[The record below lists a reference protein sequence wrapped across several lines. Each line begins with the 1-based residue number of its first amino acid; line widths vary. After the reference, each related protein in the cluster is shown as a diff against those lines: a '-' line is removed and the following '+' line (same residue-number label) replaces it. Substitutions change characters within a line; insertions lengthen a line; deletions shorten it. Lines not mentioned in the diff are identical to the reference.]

1 MKRPPNKNPQ
11 QGDKMGIGKRLW
23 YICIAVPLN
32 TTSFPYL
39 ALLILAPHQL
49 ECRRRVTRIGE
60 GGRGEGG
67 KEGGGL
73 VWDKTRHILRREDP
87 DIDREPDLLL
97 GRVRSSFEGGVG
109 IPGALVG
116 FLSPN

>member
-1 MKRPPNKNPQ
+1 M
-11 QGDKMGIGKRLW
+11 
-23 YICIAVPLN
+23 
-32 TTSFPYL
+32 
-39 ALLILAPHQL
+39 
-49 ECRRRVTRIGE
+49 
-60 GGRGEGG
+60 
-67 KEGGGL
+67 